1 MTTTSQNNPVHPL
14 RGKDILR
21 ADQFTQDEIDLIMDT
36 AARFEGVMR
45 AGGHLTNMAGKVLA
59 TLFYEPSTRTR
70 LSFETAMLQL
80 GGQVLSVAQAKT
92 SSSAAK
98 GETLFDTGRVIQGY
112 AHVAVIRHPRVGS
125 AQELADGAEIPVI
138 NGGDGAGQHPTQALL
153 DLYTIRKEKGPFDPS
168 TLRPFDKLRA
178 GQAQGRPSSGQA
190 KLRTKR
196 VEGLTVALAG
206 DLKNGRTVHSL
217 SALLA
222 TQHVRFYFVAPEAL
236 AMPAEITAELR
247 GRGVEVVETDDLNEA
262 VAVSDVLYMTR
273 IQKERFADPAEYER
287 LKGAYIVDPALVE
300 AAKPGITIMHPLPR
314 INEITPEV
322 DAYEGAAYFRQAANG
337 VPVRMALLALVT
349 GRE

>member
-1 MTTTSQNNPVHPL
+1 MTTTLQDNPVHPL

-21 ADQFTQDEIDLIMDT
+21 ADQFTQDEVDLIMDT

-80 GGQVLSVAQAKT
+80 GGQVLSVAEAKT

-98 GETLFDTGRVIQGY
+98 GETLFDTGKMIQGY

-153 DLYTIRKEKGPFDPS
+153 DLYTIRKEKG
-168 TLRPFDKLRA
+168 
-178 GQAQGRPSSGQA
+178 
-190 KLRTKR
+190 R

-222 TQHVRFYFVAPEAL
+222 TQYPAYGEKEGVRFYFVAPEAL

-247 GRGVEVVETDDLNEA
+247 ERGVEVVETDDLNEA

-287 LKGAYIVDPALVE
+287 LKGSYVVDPALVE

-314 INEITPEV
+314 VNEITPEV

-349 GRE
+349 GQE